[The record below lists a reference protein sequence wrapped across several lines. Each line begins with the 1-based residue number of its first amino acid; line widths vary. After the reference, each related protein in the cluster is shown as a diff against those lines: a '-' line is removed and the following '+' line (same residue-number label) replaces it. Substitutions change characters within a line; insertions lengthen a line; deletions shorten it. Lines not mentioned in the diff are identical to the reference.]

1 MFCCALLCVIL
12 ALQSSEC
19 FALVVFLVS
28 CDCCVALP
36 HDTTGLST
44 VCDCGIS

>member
-1 MFCCALLCVIL
+1 MYIL
-12 ALQSSEC
+12 VLQSSDGKERGSR

-28 CDCCVALP
+28 PDGCVALP
-36 HDTTGLST
+36 HDTTGLSA